1 MDKLGCFRNTGPAGP
16 TWMTGR
22 KDYGTRGACS
32 SATLTELG
40 EQAWGREIILVFQ
53 WRAE

>member
-1 MDKLGCFRNTGPAGP
+1 MGLWGV
-16 TWMTGR
+16 
-22 KDYGTRGACS
+22 CS